1 MKSLLGCAV
10 LAWLMPFSAQAV
22 EDPGRAAIANVR
34 VCVIY
39 ATNGSPKAAQVNGT
53 PVSKELKER
62 LRKEHKLEFVNYRL
76 LGSDYEPLTR
86 SYESWAEPLKPSDE
100 ILIRFAALGK
110 PTKTSAILDLEMW
123 MGKRKIIKTDARLDE
138 SKPLIL
144 LGPEWRGGKLV
155 ILVRL
160 YDKSAIETEEK

>member
-1 MKSLLGCAV
+1 MRSLILAA
-10 LAWLMPFSAQAV
+10 LAAWLMPLTAQTV
-22 EDPGRAAIANVR
+22 EDPGRATMANLR

-39 ATNGSPKAAQVNGT
+39 ATNGSPKAAQVKGKA
-53 PVSKELKER
+53 VSQDLKDR
-62 LRKEHKLEFVNYRL
+62 LRKEHHLDFVNYRL
-76 LGSDYEPLTR
+76 LGTDYKPLMR
-86 SYESWAEPLKPSDE
+86 SYESWAEPLKPSDD

-138 SKPLIL
+138 TKPLIL
-144 LGPEWRGGKLV
+144 LGPEWRGGRLV

-160 YDKSAIETEEK
+160 YNKSAIEPDKK

>member
-1 MKSLLGCAV
+1 MKSLAL
-10 LAWLMPFSAQAV
+10 LAFAAWWMPVAAQTV
-22 EDPGRAAIANVR
+22 EDPGRATIANLR

-39 ATNGSPKAAQVNGT
+39 ATNGSPKAAQVKGT
-53 PVSKELKER
+53 AVSQELKDR
-62 LRKEHKLEFVNYRL
+62 LRKEHHLDFVNYRL
-76 LGSDYEPLTR
+76 LGTDYKPLMR

-123 MGKRKIIKTDARLDE
+123 MGKRKIIKTDARLE
-138 SKPLIL
+138 EAKPLIM
-144 LGPEWRGGKLV
+144 LGPEWRGGRLV

-160 YDKSAIETEEK
+160 YDPSATEPEKK